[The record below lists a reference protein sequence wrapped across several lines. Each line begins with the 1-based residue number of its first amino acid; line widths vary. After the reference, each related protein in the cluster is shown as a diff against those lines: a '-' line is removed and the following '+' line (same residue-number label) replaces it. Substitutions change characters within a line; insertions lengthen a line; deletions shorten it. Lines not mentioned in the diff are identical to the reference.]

1 MELNSHDQIKII
13 ELCNNLLKIY
23 KNNHLNPDEIGNN
36 ILEQIRK
43 FLSDRKLI
51 LS

>member
-1 MELNSHDQIKII
+1 MELNAHDQIKII
-13 ELCNNLLKIY
+13 ELCNNLLY
-23 KNNHLNPDEIGNN
+23 AYMGSHLNPDEIGNN

>member
-1 MELNSHDQIKII
+1 MELNAHDQIKII
-13 ELCNNLLKIY
+13 ELCNYLLKMQ
-23 KNNHLNPDEIGNN
+23 KGNHLNPDEIGNN